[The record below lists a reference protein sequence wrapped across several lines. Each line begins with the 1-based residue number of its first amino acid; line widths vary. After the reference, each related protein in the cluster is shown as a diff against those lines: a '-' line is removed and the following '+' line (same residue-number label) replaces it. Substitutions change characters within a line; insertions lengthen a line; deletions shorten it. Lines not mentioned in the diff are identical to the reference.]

1 MRVSDVFPVERRE
14 DVLQYSSGWFV
25 RAMSEKIQ
33 KVLARVGLGSRRM
46 MEEWIDA
53 GRVSVNGRIA
63 KLGDRVSD
71 GDDLRVDGRLIPFQ
85 TEEESIRR
93 VVLYNKPEGEVCTR
107 TDPQGRPTVFDQ
119 LPKLKEQ
126 RWVAIGR
133 LDINS
138 QGLMLFT
145 TDGDLANRLMHP
157 SSRIEREYAVRVHG
171 QVTPE
176 TIERLKTGVLLMD
189 GEARFDEIVDAGG
202 EGTNHW
208 YHVILREGRKREVR
222 RMWESQ
228 GVQVSRLIRVRY
240 GNIQLPRNLK
250 AGRYIELDKEVID
263 QLAES
268 CGAGIRKR
276 TGLYGRAKVRSERA
290 VDKEVKRGGFLRRR
304 RY

>member
-1 MRVSDVFPVERRE
+1 
-14 DVLQYSSGWFV
+14 
-25 RAMSEKIQ
+25 MSEKIQ
-33 KVLARVGLGSRRM
+33 KVLARVGLGSRRA
-46 MEEWIDA
+46 MEDWIEA
-53 GRVSVNGRIA
+53 GRVSVNGKIA
-63 KLGDRVSD
+63 QLGDRVEE
-71 GDDLRVDGRLIPFQ
+71 GDELRVDGRIVSF
-85 TEEESIRR
+85 TAEEESIRR
-93 VVLYNKPEGEVCTR
+93 VILYYKPEGEVCTR
-107 TDPQGRPTVFDQ
+107 TDPQGRPTVFDA
-119 LPKLKEQ
+119 LPKLQDQ

-138 QGLMLFT
+138 QGLILFT

-157 SSRIEREYAVRVHG
+157 SSNIEREYAVRVHG
-171 QVTPE
+171 QVTEE
-176 TIERLKTGVLLMD
+176 TLETLKTGVMLID
-189 GEARFDEIVDAGG
+189 GEAHFDEIVDAGG
-202 EGTNHW
+202 EGSNHW

-222 RMWESQ
+222 RMWEAQ

-250 AGRYIELDKEVID
+250 SGRFIELDKAVID

-268 CGAGIRKR
+268 CGAELRKR

>member
-1 MRVSDVFPVERRE
+1 
-14 DVLQYSSGWFV
+14 
-25 RAMSEKIQ
+25 MSEKIQ
-33 KVLARVGLGSRRM
+33 KVLARVGLGSRRT

-53 GRVSVNGRIA
+53 GRVSVNGSVA
-63 KLGDRVSD
+63 KLGDRISD
-71 GDDLRVDGRLIPFQ
+71 GDDLRVDGRLIPFE
-85 TEEESIRR
+85 TEEDSIRR
-93 VVLYNKPEGEVCTR
+93 VVLYYKPEGEVCTR

-138 QGLMLFT
+138 QGLILFT

-157 SSRIEREYAVRVHG
+157 SSQIEREYAVRVHG

-176 TIERLKTGVLLMD
+176 ILETLRTGVMLMD
-189 GEARFDEIVDAGG
+189 GEAHFDEIVDAGG

-240 GNIQLPRNLK
+240 GGIQLPRNLK
-250 AGRYIELDKEVID
+250 AGRYIELEKEMID

-268 CGAGIRKR
+268 CGAELRKR
-276 TGLYGRAKVRSERA
+276 TGLYGRAKARSERA

>member
-1 MRVSDVFPVERRE
+1 
-14 DVLQYSSGWFV
+14 
-25 RAMSEKIQ
+25 
-33 KVLARVGLGSRRM
+33 

-53 GRVSVNGRIA
+53 GRVSVNGSIA
-63 KLGDRVSD
+63 KLGDRIED

-93 VVLYNKPEGEVCTR
+93 VVLYYKPEGEVCTR

-119 LPKLKEQ
+119 LPTLKEQ

-171 QVTPE
+171 EVTPE
-176 TIERLKTGVLLMD
+176 IIEQLKTGVLLMD
-189 GEARFDEIVDAGG
+189 GEARFDEVIDGGG

-240 GNIQLPRNLK
+240 GTIQLPRNLK
-250 AGRYIELDKEVID
+250 AGRYVELDKEMID

-268 CGAGIRKR
+268 CGAELRKR
-276 TGLYGRAKVRSERA
+276 TGLYGRAKARSERA
-290 VDKEVKRGGFLRRR
+290 IEKEVKRGGFLRRR

>member
-1 MRVSDVFPVERRE
+1 
-14 DVLQYSSGWFV
+14 
-25 RAMSEKIQ
+25 
-33 KVLARVGLGSRRM
+33 M
-46 MEEWIDA
+46 MEEWIEA
-53 GRVSVNGRIA
+53 GRVSVNGSIA
-63 KLGDRVSD
+63 KLGDRISD
-71 GDDLRVDGRLIPFQ
+71 GDDLRVDGRLIPFE
-85 TEEESIRR
+85 TEEDSIRR
-93 VVLYNKPEGEVCTR
+93 VVLYYKPEGEVCTR

-138 QGLMLFT
+138 QGLILFT

-176 TIERLKTGVLLMD
+176 ILETLKTGVMLMD
-189 GEARFDEIVDAGG
+189 GEARFDEIIDAGG

-250 AGRYIELDKEVID
+250 AGRYIELDKDVID

-268 CGAGIRKR
+268 CGAELRKR
-276 TGLYGRAKVRSERA
+276 TGLYGRAKARSERA
-290 VDKEVKRGGFLRRR
+290 VEKEVKRGGFLRRR

>member
-1 MRVSDVFPVERRE
+1 
-14 DVLQYSSGWFV
+14 
-25 RAMSEKIQ
+25 MSEKIQ
-33 KVLARVGLGSRRM
+33 KVLARVGLGSRRA
-46 MEEWIDA
+46 MEDWIEA
-53 GRVSVNGRIA
+53 GRVSVNGQIA
-63 KLGDRVSD
+63 QLGDRVSD
-71 GDDLRVDGRLIPFQ
+71 GDDLRVDGRIISFS

-93 VVLYNKPEGEVCTR
+93 VILYYKPEGEVCTR
-107 TDPQGRPTVFDQ
+107 TDPQGRPTVFDA

-157 SSRIEREYAVRVHG
+157 SSNIEREYAVRIHG
-171 QVTPE
+171 SVTDE
-176 TIERLKTGVLLMD
+176 VLERLKTGVMLMD
-189 GEARFDEIVDAGG
+189 GMAKFDEVVDAGG

-222 RMWESQ
+222 RMWETQ

-240 GNIQLPRNLK
+240 GNIELPRNLK
-250 AGRYIELDKEVID
+250 AGRYIELDKDLID
-263 QLAES
+263 GLAES
-268 CGAGIRKR
+268 CGAELRRR

-290 VDKEVKRGGFLRRR
+290 VEKEIKRGGFLRRR
-304 RY
+304 KSS

>member
-1 MRVSDVFPVERRE
+1 
-14 DVLQYSSGWFV
+14 
-25 RAMSEKIQ
+25 MSEKIQ
-33 KVLARVGLGSRRM
+33 KVLARVGLGSRRA
-46 MEEWIDA
+46 MEEWIEA
-53 GRVSVNGRIA
+53 GRISVNGKVA
-63 KLGDRVSD
+63 QLGDRVEE
-71 GDDLRVDGRLIPFQ
+71 GDELRVDGRIVSF
-85 TEEESIRR
+85 TAEEESIRR
-93 VVLYNKPEGEVCTR
+93 VILYYKPEGEVCTR
-107 TDPQGRPTVFDQ
+107 TDPQGRPTVFDA
-119 LPKLKEQ
+119 LPKLQDQ

-138 QGLMLFT
+138 QGLILFT

-157 SSRIEREYAVRVHG
+157 SSNIEREYAVRVHG
-171 QVTPE
+171 QVTEE
-176 TIERLKTGVLLMD
+176 TLETLKTGVMLID
-189 GEARFDEIVDAGG
+189 GEAHFDEIVDSGG
-202 EGTNHW
+202 EGSNHW

-240 GNIQLPRNLK
+240 GNILLPRNLK
-250 AGRYIELDKEVID
+250 TGRFIELDKTVID

-268 CGAGIRKR
+268 CGAELRKR